1 MFCPVDVT
9 GCELHSL
16 FRRKPEME
24 GMPLNQ
30 MTWPAPRGATP
41 ALELVN
47 KISKFAGRQC
57 CVEGACGWI
66 CSDVESVA
74 WGTAPSGLS
83 HWRGHCTGTDWLSWC
98 TSNVFFRES
107 SSEGFHGAPS
117 PAQGSSHEGFS
128 TETSGH
134 WLWPVIGPIQGL
146 AVRCPL
152 RSADTLDLLDPW

>member
-1 MFCPVDVT
+1 
-9 GCELHSL
+9 
-16 FRRKPEME
+16 ME

-128 TETSGH
+128 TETSGASA
-134 WLWPVIGPIQGL
+134 L
-146 AVRCPL
+146 ASHRTHPGACCTMSIAVSRYL
-152 RSADTLDLLDPW
+152 GST